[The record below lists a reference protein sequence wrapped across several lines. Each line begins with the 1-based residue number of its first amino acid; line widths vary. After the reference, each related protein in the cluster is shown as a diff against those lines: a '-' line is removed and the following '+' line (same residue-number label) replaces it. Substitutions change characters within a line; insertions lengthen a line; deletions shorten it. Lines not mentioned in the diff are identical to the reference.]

1 MDLSQLMKLAQ
12 DPQVQQMV
20 KSLVSGLGDSG
31 QAGGQAAQGKGGGGG
46 LQDLLGQ
53 LAGGGLSKQV
63 DSWVG
68 TGTNEPVTGQEVK
81 QALGPDTVQQMAQAA
96 GVAPDKAADD
106 LANALP
112 GLVDKATPAGSVDPK
127 PGQ

>member
-20 KSLVSGLGDSG
+20 KSVISGLGSG
-31 QAGGQAAQGKGGGGG
+31 SAAGAQGKGGGG

-53 LAGGGLSKQV
+53 LAGGGLDKQV
-63 DSWVG
+63 KSWVG
-68 TGTNEPVTGQEVK
+68 DGANEPVTGKEVE

-96 GVAPDKAADD
+96 GVPPEKAADD

-112 GLVDKATPAGSVDPK
+112 GLVDKATPPGSVDPGA
-127 PGQ
+127 PH